1 VAAVQ
6 VVRIAQFAARG
17 RVRDAGS
24 GAWVERDFGV
34 GHTEEFA
41 GTEVGPLLGLSPG
54 SADRRIEV
62 AAVLARKRPGTLA
75 AKAAGRLDLW
85 RAGVIAEELRDTAP
99 QACAAVE
106 ELIFPEVCGDPPRA
120 ARARVR
126 RALLRVDPDGLRNKA
141 AKTRLERGVRQWASD
156 LPGMT
161 EWAVTLPAADAATC
175 WAAIDALAHRR
186 HADSGPETT
195 RGGGSE
201 DVWEPGPWE
210 DGGATDAEWA
220 EVIELFAVD
229 DTWADRPPE
238 TPPDTDTDADT
249 DADDHSAGGVVAGV
263 DRGCAGGP
271 GGSGYPQRG
280 PAGGGMLHPAHET
293 TTPAAPL
300 TADTP
305 AWLRADPAGCL
316 IPGIGVI
323 PANSSTVADL
333 HCLCKHHHRA
343 KHQAGWH
350 LAMTPDGTC
359 TRTSPAGQDYPTHP
373 TNHLQASA

>member
-1 VAAVQ
+1 MIERMNEERLSEAFALAGQAFTQARAGAVHQSSGELLGEVAAAQQALDALAAVQ

-41 GTEVGPLLGLSPG
+41 GTEIGPLLGLSPG

-62 AAVLARKRPGTLA
+62 AAVLARKLPGTLA
-75 AKAAGRLDLW
+75 AMAAGRLDLW

-186 HADSGPETT
+186 HADSGP
-195 RGGGSE
+195 
-201 DVWEPGPWE
+201 
-210 DGGATDAEWA
+210 
-220 EVIELFAVD
+220 
-229 DTWADRPPE
+229 RPP
-238 TPPDTDTDADT
+238 A
-249 DADDHSAGGVVAGV
+249 VAGP
-263 DRGCAGGP
+263 RTSGSRAP
-271 GGSGYPQRG
+271 GR
-280 PAGGGMLHPAHET
+280 T
-293 TTPAAPL
+293 AAP
-300 TADTP
+300 P
-305 AWLRADPAGCL
+305 
-316 IPGIGVI
+316 
-323 PANSSTVADL
+323 
-333 HCLCKHHHRA
+333 
-343 KHQAGWH
+343 
-350 LAMTPDGTC
+350 
-359 TRTSPAGQDYPTHP
+359 TRSGPR
-373 TNHLQASA
+373 